1 MSLVDEL
8 PLKPSIYLILLSLVS
23 EARHG
28 YAIRKRVMQ
37 HSDNAVRLDPGTL
50 YRHMARLLKVGW
62 IREAQVVCDNDPRR
76 RYYEL
81 TDVGHGLLELES
93 TRLAKLVGVARESG
107 LIREG
112 EGLY

>member
-1 MSLVDEL
+1 MRIASNYREYRREQEWKCLLWMSF

-81 TDVGHGLLELES
+81 TDVG
-93 TRLAKLVGVARESG
+93 TRATGA
-107 LIREG
+107 
-112 EGLY
+112 